1 MTLFRRPQRKVPPLN
16 TATLP
21 DLIFV
26 VLFFFMAVTH
36 MREVTL
42 RVSIQVPEG
51 TELTK
56 LTRKSAVTYV
66 YVGKSVDPGGR
77 GGGTRMQVNDK
88 LADMETVVDY
98 VTRER
103 ERMSPED
110 AQLMSV
116 SIKADRDTEMGI
128 LADLRQ
134 ALVKANIPRINY
146 SAVKRDPGEAPAGK

>member
-1 MTLFRRPQRKVPPLN
+1 MTLIRRTRHDVPTLN

-42 RVSIQVPEG
+42 KVRYRVPEG

-56 LTRKSAVTYV
+56 LTRKSAVTYI
-66 YVGKSVDPGGR
+66 YIGKPIQSVQ
-77 GGGTRMQVNDK
+77 GTTASNTCIQVNDK
-88 LADMETVVDY
+88 FADLPMVVDY
-98 VTRER
+98 VTEER

-110 AQLMSV
+110 LQIMSV
-116 SIKADRDTEMGI
+116 SVKADRDTEMGI
-128 LADLRQ
+128 ISDVKQ
-134 ALVKANIPRINY
+134 ALTQTNVMRVNY
-146 SAVKRDPGEAPAGK
+146 SALQKGKK